1 MLDYEEIKMRANK
14 FKKELKQIVNLIERI
29 NKYEQHF
36 DAWIWNYGIEFAFGT
51 TGVCIQ
57 LLDSSVGFKG
67 VKVES
72 WRYNTF
78 HDENGSH
85 CNYATIPLI
94 EVKLLKAKLRDLL
107 ANICAKKEEI
117 IEIQ

>member
-1 MLDYEEIKMRANK
+1 MRANK
-14 FKKELKQIVNLIERI
+14 FKKELKQIVNLINKI
-29 NKYEQHF
+29 NKDEQHF
-36 DAWIWNYGIEFAFGT
+36 DAWVWNYGIEFAFGT

-67 VKVES
+67 TKVKS

-78 HDENGSH
+78 HNKNGSH
-85 CNYATIPLI
+85 CEYTTLPLI
-94 EVKLLKAKLRDLL
+94 EVKLLKEKLRALL
-107 ANICAKKEEI
+107 ADICAKKEEL